1 MRTTH
6 TPFKTPTRSIGRD
19 AAITVALL
27 LAIGKPKITT
37 LQKIPRSRKSND
49 FLTYEQRKN

>member
-19 AAITVALL
+19 ATITVALL
-27 LAIGKPKITT
+27 LALGTPKPTII
-37 LQKIPRSRKSND
+37 QKIKRL
-49 FLTYEQRKN
+49 FQ